1 MKLNILRSIGL
12 ARLSTLNEVEKRN
25 REYLKLI
32 SDLTKA
38 VAEYE
43 NIPEPTVDFKNYK
56 PEEHGNSFNDK
67 LFDEWYSLYR
77 RNQYEAFK
85 IRKLCKHPHLL
96 NVFMNEFGSFDW
108 ESVRSYMEEVNWF
121 WGKKLMTPTIE
132 DLKDCVI
139 TLIPDN
145 DFDYVGNA
153 MSSGGFTVTL
163 YYENCESICKITFDK
178 NK

>member
-1 MKLNILRSIGL
+1 MNLNILRAFGL
-12 ARLSTLNEVEKRN
+12 AKISTLNEVEKRN

-43 NIPEPTVDFKNYK
+43 NMPEPTVDFKEYK
-56 PEEHGNSFNDK
+56 PEEHGHSFNRN
-67 LFDEWYSLYR
+67 LFDEWYSIFR

-85 IRKLCKHPHLL
+85 IRQLCKHPHLL
-96 NVFMNEFGSFDW
+96 NAFMNEFGSFDW
-108 ESVRSYMEEVNWF
+108 ESIRAYMEETNWV
-121 WGKKLMTPTIE
+121 WGGKLTSPTIE
-132 DLKDCVI
+132 DLKDTVI
-139 TLIPDN
+139 TLIPDD

-153 MSSGGFTVTL
+153 VSSGGFTVSL
-163 YYENCESICKITFDK
+163 YYEDCKAICKITFDK